1 MMINVIVIGIAFTV
15 VVKDKWLCVDMG
27 AIITANMVLKMQ
39 KGAFARWHCL
49 FKEIWG
55 QSFFVF
61 FFTFLVYE
69 NQLQENSDV
78 TACLVSWMI
87 RIKTIYSM

>member
-49 FKEIWG
+49 FKEIRA
-55 QSFFVF
+55 QIFFF
-61 FFTFLVYE
+61 FFTFLVHE

-78 TACLVSWMI
+78 TAYLVS
-87 RIKTIYSM
+87 

>member
-49 FKEIWG
+49 FKEIRA
-55 QSFFVF
+55 QIF
-61 FFTFLVYE
+61 FFFYFSRVRKP
-69 NQLQENSDV
+69 
-78 TACLVSWMI
+78 TARKFGC
-87 RIKTIYSM
+87 YSLFGVVND